1 MPDEFRPTTG
11 YSDDEDPDAPPTFD
25 LRALVTSAG
34 IFEIP
39 PGGSRHIVIGAMTS
53 TGKTVGVLLDPDDL
67 DAIAALTRHL
77 RTTLSDA

>member
-1 MPDEFRPTTG
+1 MPDTFRPTAG
-11 YSDDEDPDAPPTFD
+11 YSDDEDPDAPPKFD

-39 PGGSRHIVIGAMTS
+39 PGGSRHIVLGAMTS
-53 TGKTVGVLLDPDDL
+53 SGYSVGVLLDDDDL
-67 DAIAALTRHL
+67 EAIAALTHHL